1 MKLDRKITIIAIVG
15 LFSQFSMAQDN
26 ASAIK
31 EVADIVASMNHF
43 PSDADKARLMA
54 ISDDD
59 SLFDGIR
66 AMATAVSNIAH
77 AANAD
82 GKAAMASLQA
92 MDQIPDRPKALAG
105 IIANF
110 ITRLVQKQ
118 KPLWQNC
125 SPSNPK
131 TFEKA
136 SLCDEER
143 LFLWID

>member
-1 MKLDRKITIIAIVG
+1 MNLARKITIIAIVG

-31 EVADIVASMNHF
+31 EVADIVASINHF
-43 PSDADKARLMA
+43 PSDADKDRLMA

-66 AMATAVSNIAH
+66 AMATAVSNFAH

-110 ITRLVQKQ
+110 
-118 KPLWQNC
+118 NHMA
-125 SPSNPK
+125 SADA
-131 TFEKA
+131 KA
-136 SLCDEER
+136 TLAE
-143 LFLWID
+143 LFP